1 MKKRLDW
8 FLTSFFLLYR
18 DIYIK
23 IILIMSKDIKNIVEE
38 LKSLKAQL
46 SEDYLFN
53 GDEGVMEDPQG
64 MEQQMPSQDP
74 TMMQQQP
81 QQMMGNGDSEEEIA
95 MHAQE
100 VIQHEPIIGKIRE
113 TAIEGLKKYADHP
126 TSSLYEFFKKV
137 FLESDKVLTDT
148 GNKK

>member
-1 MKKRLDW
+1 MK
-8 FLTSFFLLYR
+8 R
-18 DIYIK
+18 DK
-23 IILIMSKDIKNIVEE
+23 KFNSIIEE
-38 LKSLKAQL
+38 LNHLKKQL
-46 SEDYLFN
+46 SEDYFF
-53 GDEGVMEDPQG
+53 GDEEGGMEDPNG
-64 MEQQMPSQDP
+64 MEQQMPPQEEGPDP
-74 TMMQQQP
+74 SLVQPQQQ
-81 QQMMGNGDSEEEIA
+81 QQMMGQGDSEEEIA

>member
-1 MKKRLDW
+1 MK
-8 FLTSFFLLYR
+8 
-18 DIYIK
+18 
-23 IILIMSKDIKNIVEE
+23 KDIKTLVEE
-38 LKSLKAQL
+38 LNSLKTQL
-46 SEDYLFN
+46 SESFIF
-53 GDEGVMEDPQG
+53 EDWQG
-64 MEQQMPSQDP
+64 QMGQP
-74 TMMQQQP
+74 TMGAQMQQEQPDPSLVQP
-81 QQMMGNGDSEEEIA
+81 QQQMMMGQGDSEEEIA

-148 GNKK
+148 GGKR

>member
-1 MKKRLDW
+1 
-8 FLTSFFLLYR
+8 
-18 DIYIK
+18 
-23 IILIMSKDIKNIVEE
+23 MSKDKKFNSIIEE
-38 LKSLKAQL
+38 LNHLKKQL
-46 SEDYLFN
+46 SEDYFF
-53 GDEGVMEDPQG
+53 GDEEGGMQDPNG
-64 MEQQMPSQDP
+64 MEQQMQGQEEGLDPSLV
-74 TMMQQQP
+74 QP
-81 QQMMGNGDSEEEIA
+81 QQQQMMMGQGDSEEEIA

>member
-1 MKKRLDW
+1 ME
-8 FLTSFFLLYR
+8 
-18 DIYIK
+18 
-23 IILIMSKDIKNIVEE
+23 KNFKNVLEE

-46 SEDYLFN
+46 TEDYIFN
-53 GDEGVMEDPQG
+53 GEDG
-64 MEQQMPSQDP
+64 MMDDGMGAEMSPEMGAEQQPDQSMVRP
-74 TMMQQQP
+74 QQ
-81 QQMMGNGDSEEEIA
+81 QQMMGQGDSEEEIA

>member
-1 MKKRLDW
+1 ME
-8 FLTSFFLLYR
+8 
-18 DIYIK
+18 
-23 IILIMSKDIKNIVEE
+23 KNFKNVLEE

-46 SEDYLFN
+46 TEDYIFN
-53 GDEGVMEDPQG
+53 GEDG
-64 MEQQMPSQDP
+64 MMDDGMGAEMSPEMGAEQQPDPS
-74 TMMQQQP
+74 MVQP
-81 QQMMGNGDSEEEIA
+81 QQQMMGQGDSEEEIA

>member
-1 MKKRLDW
+1 MEKKEK
-8 FLTSFFLLYR
+8 T
-18 DIYIK
+18 
-23 IILIMSKDIKNIVEE
+23 KDIKVLIEE
-38 LKSLKAQL
+38 LNQIKKQL
-46 SEDYLFN
+46 SEDYMFN
-53 GDEGVMEDPQG
+53 GDEGMMEDPRQGMAPEG
-64 MEQQMPSQDP
+64 MEQPDPQMV
-74 TMMQQQP
+74 QP
-81 QQMMGNGDSEEEIA
+81 QPQQQMMGQGDSEEEIA

>member
-1 MKKRLDW
+1 MKKKEK
-8 FLTSFFLLYR
+8 T
-18 DIYIK
+18 
-23 IILIMSKDIKNIVEE
+23 KDIKVLIEE
-38 LKSLKAQL
+38 LNQIKKQL
-46 SEDYLFN
+46 SEDYMFN
-53 GDEGVMEDPQG
+53 GDEGMMEDPRQGMAPEG
-64 MEQQMPSQDP
+64 MEQPDPQMV
-74 TMMQQQP
+74 QP
-81 QQMMGNGDSEEEIA
+81 QPQQQMMGQGDSEEEIA

>member
-1 MKKRLDW
+1 MEKK
-8 FLTSFFLLYR
+8 F
-18 DIYIK
+18 
-23 IILIMSKDIKNIVEE
+23 KNVIEE
-38 LKSLKAQL
+38 LKSLKKQL
-46 SEDYLFN
+46 TEDYIFN
-53 GDEGVMEDPQG
+53 GEEGMMDDGGVPQEG
-64 MEQQMPSQDP
+64 MPQQGVDP
-74 TMMQQQP
+74 TMVQP
-81 QQMMGNGDSEEEIA
+81 QQQMMGQGDSEEEIA

>member
-1 MKKRLDW
+1 ME
-8 FLTSFFLLYR
+8 
-18 DIYIK
+18 
-23 IILIMSKDIKNIVEE
+23 KNFKTVLNE

-46 SEDYLFN
+46 TEDYIFN
-53 GDEGVMEDPQG
+53 GEDGVMDDGMGQEMG
-64 MEQQMPSQDP
+64 MEQQQDP
-74 TMMQQQP
+74 QMVQQQP
-81 QQMMGNGDSEEEIA
+81 QQMMGQGDSEEEIA

>member
-1 MKKRLDW
+1 MDNKTKK
-8 FLTSFFLLYR
+8 
-18 DIYIK
+18 
-23 IILIMSKDIKNIVEE
+23 LIEE
-38 LKSLKAQL
+38 LNQLKGQL
-46 SEDYLFN
+46 SERFIFN
-53 GDEGVMEDPQG
+53 GEDG
-64 MEQQMPSQDP
+64 TMQDP
-74 TMMQQQP
+74 HEAMTQQQINPQMMQQNP
-81 QQMMGNGDSEEEIA
+81 QMMMGQGDSEEEIA

-148 GNKK
+148 GDKR

>member
-1 MKKRLDW
+1 
-8 FLTSFFLLYR
+8 
-18 DIYIK
+18 
-23 IILIMSKDIKNIVEE
+23 MSKDIKNIVEE
-38 LKSLKAQL
+38 LKVLKKQL

-53 GDEGVMEDPQG
+53 GDEGAMEDPQA
-64 MEQQMPSQDP
+64 MEQMPPQEVQDP
-74 TMMQQQP
+74 SMVQQP
-81 QQMMGNGDSEEEIA
+81 QQMMGQGDSEEEIA

>member
-1 MKKRLDW
+1 ME
-8 FLTSFFLLYR
+8 
-18 DIYIK
+18 
-23 IILIMSKDIKNIVEE
+23 KNFKNVLEE

-46 SEDYLFN
+46 TEDYIFN
-53 GDEGVMEDPQG
+53 GEDG
-64 MEQQMPSQDP
+64 MMDDGMGAEMSPEMGAEQQPDPSMVQS
-74 TMMQQQP
+74 QQQR
-81 QQMMGNGDSEEEIA
+81 MMGQGDSEEEIA

>member
-1 MKKRLDW
+1 MEK
-8 FLTSFFLLYR
+8 
-18 DIYIK
+18 
-23 IILIMSKDIKNIVEE
+23 SKDIKNLIEE
-38 LKSLKAQL
+38 LKKLKTQI
-46 SEDYLFN
+46 SEDYMFN
-53 GDEGVMEDPQG
+53 GDKGAMEDPQAMG
-64 MEQQMPSQDP
+64 EQMPPQDP
-74 TMMQQQP
+74 TMMQQQQP
-81 QQMMGNGDSEEEIA
+81 QQMMGQGDSEEEVA

-148 GNKK
+148 GGKK

>member
-1 MKKRLDW
+1 ME
-8 FLTSFFLLYR
+8 
-18 DIYIK
+18 
-23 IILIMSKDIKNIVEE
+23 KNFKTVLNE

-46 SEDYLFN
+46 TEDYIFN
-53 GDEGVMEDPQG
+53 GEDGVMDDGMGQEIG
-64 MEQQMPSQDP
+64 MEQQPDP
-74 TMMQQQP
+74 QMVQQQP
-81 QQMMGNGDSEEEIA
+81 QQMMGQGDSEEEIA

>member
-1 MKKRLDW
+1 MEKK
-8 FLTSFFLLYR
+8 F
-18 DIYIK
+18 
-23 IILIMSKDIKNIVEE
+23 KNVLEE
-38 LKSLKAQL
+38 LKTLKKQL
-46 SEDYLFN
+46 TEDYIF
-53 GDEGVMEDPQG
+53 GDDEGMMDDGG
-64 MEQQMPSQDP
+64 MGSEMGQEG
-74 TMMQQQP
+74 QQP
-81 QQMMGNGDSEEEIA
+81 DPSMVQPQQQQMMGQGDSEEEIA

>member
-1 MKKRLDW
+1 MKKKEK
-8 FLTSFFLLYR
+8 T
-18 DIYIK
+18 
-23 IILIMSKDIKNIVEE
+23 KDIKVLIEE
-38 LKSLKAQL
+38 LNQIKKQL
-46 SEDYLFN
+46 SEDYMFN
-53 GDEGVMEDPQG
+53 GDEGMMEDPRQGMGPEG
-64 MEQQMPSQDP
+64 MEQPDPQMV
-74 TMMQQQP
+74 QP
-81 QQMMGNGDSEEEIA
+81 QPQQQMMGQGDSEEEIA

>member
-1 MKKRLDW
+1 
-8 FLTSFFLLYR
+8 
-18 DIYIK
+18 
-23 IILIMSKDIKNIVEE
+23 MSKDKKFNSIIEE
-38 LKSLKAQL
+38 LNHLKKQL
-46 SEDYLFN
+46 SEDYFF
-53 GDEGVMEDPQG
+53 GDEEGGMQDPNAMG
-64 MEQQMPSQDP
+64 QQMPPQEGPDP
-74 TMMQQQP
+74 SLVQP
-81 QQMMGNGDSEEEIA
+81 QQQQMMMGQGEIA